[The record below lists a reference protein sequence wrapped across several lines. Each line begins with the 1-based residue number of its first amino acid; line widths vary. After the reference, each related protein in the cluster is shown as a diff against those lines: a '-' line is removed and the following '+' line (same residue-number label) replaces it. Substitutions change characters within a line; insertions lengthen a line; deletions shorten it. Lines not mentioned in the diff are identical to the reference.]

1 VGQHIPR
8 KEAVN
13 NLLEM
18 IFSALGFPLELFSV
32 STLPPELSF
41 SALVD

>member
-1 VGQHIPR
+1 VRQHIPR

-18 IFSALGFPLELFSV
+18 IFSDLGSPLELFSV
-32 STLPPELSF
+32 SAFPPELSF
-41 SALVD
+41 SVSVD